1 MQYTHKLDYAVKSGG
16 RRRGGVVL
24 PLGLLLVVGVII
36 WALHE
41 LAVMPYR
48 PPNDMSTLLGGP
60 EEEWVSALIA
70 VLAVVWVGILIWCVI
85 KFRPAG
91 SAE

>member
-36 WALHE
+36 WA
-41 LAVMPYR
+41 YR
-48 PPNDMSTLLGGP
+48 PPHDMSTLLGGP

>member
-1 MQYTHKLDYAVKSGG
+1 MQHTHKLDYAVKSGR

-24 PLGLLLVVGVII
+24 PLGLLVVVGGII

-41 LAVMPYR
+41 LAIMPYR
-48 PPNDMSTLLGGP
+48 PPYDMSTLLGGP
-60 EEEWVSALIA
+60 EEELVSALIA
-70 VLAVVWVGILIWCVI
+70 ILAVVWVGILIWCVI
-85 KFRPAG
+85 RFRPVG